1 MLVRNGHSF
10 LCKALFLAYLVQS
23 HFKKGKVLL
32 VLVFRLCIYF
42 IIFNPVVI
50 PFHEL
55 YALES
60 LCVKMLYLEA
70 GVLCAE

>member
-1 MLVRNGHSF
+1 M
-10 LCKALFLAYLVQS
+10 
-23 HFKKGKVLL
+23 LL
-32 VLVFRLCIYF
+32 VLVVCLCIYF
-42 IIFNPVVI
+42 IIFDPVVVAL
-50 PFHEL
+50 HEL